1 MGPAAA
7 CDFGPACNLERAR
20 GIDKGERQIRGGT
33 LEREL
38 VERARAGDRD
48 AFDALVRTRIDAV
61 YRTSLAILGNRADA
75 ADATQETFVSAWR
88 HCDALRDPELFDA
101 WLGRINLNA
110 CRQQLR
116 RRGRA
121 RVREIRLTEP
131 DDRAEPVS
139 NEQALDD
146 RTAEADAF
154 DRAFARL
161 SVDDRAVLVLHHLQE
176 RPVAEIAAALGSPQ
190 GTVKSRLHRARAALE
205 SALAKESR

>member
-1 MGPAAA
+1 M
-7 CDFGPACNLERAR
+7 ERA
-20 GIDKGERQIRGGT
+20 
-33 LEREL
+33 L
-38 VERARAGDRD
+38 VERARSGDRD
-48 AFDALVRTRIDAV
+48 AFDALARDRIDAV
-61 YRTSLAILGNRADA
+61 YRTSLAILGGPDDA

-88 HCDALRDPELFDA
+88 HRDSLRDPDSFDA

-110 CRQQLR
+110 CRAQLR
-116 RRGRA
+116 RRGRTN
-121 RVREIRLTEP
+121 VREVRLLDPEDERELASSERP
-131 DDRAEPVS
+131 
-139 NEQALDD
+139 LDD

-176 RPVAEIAAALGSPQ
+176 RPVAEIAAALGAPA